1 MRGVYLIFRETHA
14 HSISPLDYK
23 TSVFKLIIESM
34 LELSFCQYT
43 FPKVTITLNDIVKL
57 HAEEITAS
65 VDLEGLLLTK
75 KLKIGSLSVSL
86 FDKLVQYKYYKHLL
100 FYRIKIQTQ
109 LQNSV
114 IYICIV
120 SIQYTMLRKC
130 RYWFLSSISCLR

>member
-1 MRGVYLIFRETHA
+1 
-14 HSISPLDYK
+14 
-23 TSVFKLIIESM
+23 M

-86 FDKLVQYKYYKHLL
+86 FDKLVQYKYYKASFILSN
-100 FYRIKIQTQ
+100 KNTD
-109 LQNSV
+109 SV
-114 IYICIV
+114 TKLRHMHMYCTDTIYNA
-120 SIQYTMLRKC
+120 TEM
-130 RYWFLSSISCLR
+130 